1 MPMSQQM
8 ALNQPITTSQ
18 QMPTQTVIS
27 QSKLNYLERAF
38 IEYLSRLT
46 QEEANT
52 KAFEYITYTN
62 YKWKGN
68 SKLFNKKTIVRCMTH
83 IEYYNSE
90 TNQDSLGLAHFTAEG
105 QFYGLAKNLGIEPI
119 YYQGEFVI
127 SPELFILDFDQL
139 KYITLQFKVK

>member
-1 MPMSQQM
+1 MALNQQM
-8 ALNQPITTSQ
+8 ALNQPITTSH

-52 KAFEYITYTN
+52 KAFEYITHTN

-68 SKLFNKKTIVRCMTH
+68 SKFFNKKTVVRCMTH

-90 TNQDSLGLAHFTAEG
+90 TNQDSLGLAHFTGEG

-119 YYQGEFVI
+119 YYHGEFVI
-127 SPELFILDFDQL
+127 SPDLFVLDFDQL
-139 KYITLQFKVK
+139 KYSTLQFKVK